1 MFLTVMIIVIVALA
15 IAWGAYGLWEMKMR
29 AEEKKRPRQVSKRL
43 TKTKSEVADWAQKM
57 AKFEKPKREKPPSP
71 DQQNK
76 PDQPV

>member
-1 MFLTVMIIVIVALA
+1 MFWTIMIIAIVALA

-43 TKTKSEVADWAQKM
+43 QKTKSEVADWAEKM
-57 AKFEKPKREKPPSP
+57 AKFQPPKRKKPASP

-76 PDQPV
+76 PDGAV